1 MFRAFSLAAVVAAF
15 AIAVLGSWVR
25 INGAGMTCPDWPLC
39 HGHIIPALDGGVV
52 LEWSHRLV
60 VGIESLLVLGA
71 AITGWQMRAR
81 IAFIKPALFFVGC
94 VFALQVVLGAA
105 TVALANNPPSVA
117 WHWATGMLL
126 LAGLGV
132 LAILAVVAPP
142 VAQTARAQNGLLGT
156 LVATTVAA
164 FVVTCI
170 GAFVSS
176 SDAGLA
182 CVSFPGCGA
191 SVFGVSADQMLQML
205 HRVAA
210 FVFFAVATVAA
221 YWAALATTG
230 RVRIATLAGYALLV
244 AQIMLG
250 IANVVWALP
259 ISLREAHAAN
269 AAATFLAFVL
279 AVVFATLDGTIREP
293 VASRRSVAVMTS
305 GS

>member
-15 AIAVLGSWVR
+15 VIAVLGSWVR

-39 HGHIIPALDGGVV
+39 HGHIIPAFDGGVV

-71 AITGWQMRAR
+71 AISGWRMRTR
-81 IAFIKPALFFVGC
+81 IAFIKPTLCFVAC

-126 LAGLGV
+126 LAGLAG
-132 LAILAVVAPP
+132 LAILAIVAPP
-142 VAQTARAQNGLLGT
+142 VTRMTRAQNGLFGT
-156 LVATTVAA
+156 LVATTFAA
-164 FVVTCI
+164 FIVTCI

-182 CVSFPGCGA
+182 CLSFPGCGS
-191 SVFGVSADQMLQML
+191 SVFGISADQALQML
-205 HRVAA
+205 HRIAA
-210 FVFFAVATVAA
+210 FVFLAVATAAA
-221 YWAALATTG
+221 YWAALSTTN
-230 RVRIATLAGYALLV
+230 RVRVATLAGYALLV
-244 AQIMLG
+244 LQIMLG

-259 ISLREAHAAN
+259 LSLREAHAAN
-269 AAATFLAFVL
+269 AAATFLAFVV
-279 AVVFATLDGTIREP
+279 AVVFATLDGTVREP
-293 VASRRSVAVMTS
+293 VAARRSIAAMTS
-305 GS
+305 SS